1 MLGLLFG
8 LLNSIAV
15 DVNRKLCERGLKNLE
30 SLV

>member
-15 DVNRKLCERGLKNLE
+15 DVNCKLCERGLKNLE